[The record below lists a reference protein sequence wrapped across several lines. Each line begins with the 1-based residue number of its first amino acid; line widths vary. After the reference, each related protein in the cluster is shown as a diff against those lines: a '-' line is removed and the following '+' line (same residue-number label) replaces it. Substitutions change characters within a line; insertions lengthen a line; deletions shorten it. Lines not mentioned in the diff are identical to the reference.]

1 MKTEHITK
9 LLNWFEG
16 KGNVLVALSGGVD
29 SALVAYSAYAKLGKS
44 AIAVTADYKTLAQE
58 ELEYAKK
65 ISSEIG
71 IKHIVIEYNEL
82 DNESF
87 VKNDSKRC
95 FYCRSELSQHLLQ
108 MAKEFETD
116 MIVDGTN
123 IDDLGDYRPGVLAL
137 RENGIRSPLAETKFS
152 KKMVR
157 ETAKSVGLSVYDKPS
172 NSCLASRIPWGQSV
186 TAQRLARIEIG
197 EKIVKQL
204 TGAKQVRVRDM
215 GGIAKIEVGVD
226 ELYLL
231 ESDTL
236 LQKIK
241 DQLKLIS
248 FDDVSIDPEGYSP
261 GKINVITNRF
271 ILIMPLQRQYIQK

>member
-1 MKTEHITK
+1 MKTQLTK
-9 LLNWFEG
+9 LLNWFDD
-16 KGNVLVALSGGVD
+16 KKSVLVALSGGVD
-29 SALVAYSAYAKLGKS
+29 SALVAYSAYANLGKS
-44 AIAVTADYKTLAQE
+44 AIAVTADYKTLGQE

-87 VKNDSKRC
+87 VKNDNKRC
-95 FYCRSELSQHLLQ
+95 FYCRSELSEHLLQ
-108 MAKEFETD
+108 VAKEFESD

-137 RENGIRSPLAETKFS
+137 HENGIRSPLAEPGFS

-172 NSCLASRIPWGQSV
+172 NACLASRIPWGQSV
-186 TAQRLARIEIG
+186 TAERLARIEIG

-215 GGIAKIEVGVD
+215 NGIAKIEVDVD
-226 ELYLL
+226 ELPLL
-231 ESDTL
+231 ENSVV

-248 FDDVSIDPEGYSP
+248 FEDVSIDPDGYKP
-261 GKINVITNRF
+261 GKINVITN
-271 ILIMPLQRQYIQK
+271 

>member
-1 MKTEHITK
+1 MKTQLTK
-9 LLNWFEG
+9 LLNWFDD
-16 KGNVLVALSGGVD
+16 KNSVLVAFSGGVD
-29 SALVAYSAYAKLGKS
+29 SALVAYAAYARLGKS
-44 AIAVTADYKTLAQE
+44 AISITADYKTLAQE

-87 VKNDSKRC
+87 VKNDNNRC
-95 FYCRSELSQHLLQ
+95 FYCRSELSEHLLEI
-108 MAKEFETD
+108 AKEFGSD
-116 MIVDGTN
+116 VVVDGTN

-137 RENGIRSPLAETKFS
+137 RENGIRSPLTETEFS

-157 ETAKSVGLSVYDKPS
+157 ETAKSIGLSVYDKPS

-186 TAQRLARIEIG
+186 TAERLARIEIG

-215 GGIAKIEVGVD
+215 NGKAKIEVGVD
-226 ELYLL
+226 ELSLL
-231 ESDTL
+231 ENNIV

-248 FDDVSIDPEGYSP
+248 FEDVSIDPEGYKP
-261 GKINVITNRF
+261 GKINVITN
-271 ILIMPLQRQYIQK
+271 

>member
-1 MKTEHITK
+1 MKAQLAK
-9 LLNWFEG
+9 LLNWFDD
-16 KGNVLVALSGGVD
+16 KNSILVALSGGVD
-29 SALVAYSAYAKLGKS
+29 SALVAYAAYTRLGKS

-71 IKHIVIEYNEL
+71 INHVVIEYNEL

-87 VKNDSKRC
+87 VKNDNNRC
-95 FYCRSELSQHLLQ
+95 FYCRSELSEHLLEI
-108 MAKEFETD
+108 AKEFESD

-137 RENGIRSPLAETKFS
+137 RENGIRSPLAEAEFS

-157 ETAKSVGLSVYDKPS
+157 ETARSVGLSVYDKPS

-186 TAQRLARIEIG
+186 TAERLARIEIG

-215 GGIAKIEVGVD
+215 DGIAKIEVGVD
-226 ELYLL
+226 ELSLL
-231 ESDTL
+231 ENSL
-236 LQKIK
+236 ILQKIK
-241 DQLKLIS
+241 NQLRLIS
-248 FDDVSIDPEGYSP
+248 FDDVSIDPEGYKP
-261 GKINVITNRF
+261 GKINVITN
-271 ILIMPLQRQYIQK
+271 

>member
-1 MKTEHITK
+1 MKAQLTK
-9 LLNWFEG
+9 LLNWFDD
-16 KGNVLVALSGGVD
+16 KNSVLVALSGGVD
-29 SALVAYSAYAKLGKS
+29 SALVAYAAYTRLGKS

-71 IKHIVIEYNEL
+71 IKHVVIEYNEL
-82 DNESF
+82 DNKSF
-87 VKNDSKRC
+87 VKNDNNRC
-95 FYCRSELSQHLLQ
+95 FYCRSELSEHLLEI
-108 MAKEFETD
+108 AKEFGSD

-137 RENGIRSPLAETKFS
+137 RENGIRSPLAEAEFS

-186 TAQRLARIEIG
+186 TAERLARIEIG

-215 GGIAKIEVGVD
+215 DGIARIEVGAD
-226 ELYLL
+226 ELSLL
-231 ESDTL
+231 ENNVVF
-236 LQKIK
+236 QKIK
-241 DQLKLIS
+241 NQLKLIS
-248 FDDVSIDPEGYSP
+248 FEDVSIDPEGYRP
-261 GKINVITNRF
+261 GKINVITS
-271 ILIMPLQRQYIQK
+271 

>member
-16 KGNVLVALSGGVD
+16 KNSVLVALSGGVD

-108 MAKEFETD
+108 IAKEFETD
-116 MIVDGTN
+116 MVVDGTN
-123 IDDLGDYRPGVLAL
+123 IDDLDDYRPGVLAL
-137 RENGIRSPLAETKFS
+137 HENGIRSPLAETRFS

-172 NSCLASRIPWGQSV
+172 NACLASRIPWGQSV
-186 TAQRLARIEIG
+186 TAERLARIEIG

-215 GGIAKIEVGVD
+215 NGIAKIEVGVD
-226 ELYLL
+226 ELPLL
-231 ESDTL
+231 GNSVV

-248 FDDVSIDPEGYSP
+248 FEDVSIDPDGYKP
-261 GKINVITNRF
+261 GKINVITN
-271 ILIMPLQRQYIQK
+271 

>member
-1 MKTEHITK
+1 MKTQLTK
-9 LLNWFEG
+9 LLNWFG
-16 KGNVLVALSGGVD
+16 DKNSVLVALSGGVD
-29 SALVAYSAYAKLGKS
+29 SALVAYAAYTRLGKS

-82 DNESF
+82 DNENF
-87 VKNDSKRC
+87 VKNDNNRC
-95 FYCRSELSQHLLQ
+95 FYCRSELSEHLLEI
-108 MAKEFETD
+108 AKEFGSV

-137 RENGIRSPLAETKFS
+137 RENGIRSPLAEAEFS

-157 ETAKSVGLSVYDKPS
+157 ETAKSIGLSVYDKPS

-186 TAQRLARIEIG
+186 TAERLARIEIS

-215 GGIAKIEVGVD
+215 NGIAKIEVGVD
-226 ELYLL
+226 ELSLL
-231 ESDTL
+231 ENNTV

-248 FDDVSIDPEGYSP
+248 FEDVSIDPEGYSP
-261 GKINVITNRF
+261 GKINVITN
-271 ILIMPLQRQYIQK
+271 

>member
-1 MKTEHITK
+1 MKIQLAK
-9 LLNWFEG
+9 LLNWFDG
-16 KGNVLVALSGGVD
+16 KNSVLVALSGGVD
-29 SALVAYSAYAKLGKS
+29 SALVAYAAYTRLGKS

-71 IKHIVIEYNEL
+71 IKHIIIEYNEL
-82 DNESF
+82 DNKSF
-87 VKNDSKRC
+87 VKNDNNRC
-95 FYCRSELSQHLLQ
+95 FYCRSELSEHLLEI
-108 MAKEFETD
+108 AKESD

-137 RENGIRSPLAETKFS
+137 HENGIRSPLAETGFS

-157 ETAKSVGLSVYDKPS
+157 ETAQSVGLSVYDKPS

-186 TAQRLARIEIG
+186 TAERLARIEIG

-215 GGIAKIEVGVD
+215 NGIAKIEVGVD
-226 ELYLL
+226 ELSLL
-231 ESDTL
+231 ENNTV

-248 FDDVSIDPEGYSP
+248 FDDVSIDPEGYRP
-261 GKINVITNRF
+261 GKINVITN
-271 ILIMPLQRQYIQK
+271 

>member
-1 MKTEHITK
+1 MKTEHLSK

-16 KGNVLVALSGGVD
+16 KNGVLVALSGGVD

-87 VKNDSKRC
+87 VKNDNNRC
-95 FYCRSELSQHLLQ
+95 FYCRSELSEHLLEI
-108 MAKEFETD
+108 AKEFGSD

-137 RENGIRSPLAETKFS
+137 RENGIRSPLAETEFS
-152 KKMVR
+152 KKIVR
-157 ETAKSVGLSVYDKPS
+157 ETAKSVSLSVYDKPS

-186 TAQRLARIEIG
+186 TAERLARIEIG

-215 GGIAKIEVGVD
+215 NGIAKIEVGVD
-226 ELYLL
+226 ELPLL
-231 ESDTL
+231 GNSVV

-248 FDDVSIDPEGYSP
+248 FEDVSIDPDGNKP
-261 GKINVITNRF
+261 GKINVITN
-271 ILIMPLQRQYIQK
+271 

>member
-1 MKTEHITK
+1 MKTEHLSK

-16 KGNVLVALSGGVD
+16 KNGVLVALSGGVD

-58 ELEYAKK
+58 ELESAKK
-65 ISSEIG
+65 ISLEIG

-82 DNESF
+82 ANESF
-87 VKNDSKRC
+87 VKNDNNRC
-95 FYCRSELSQHLLQ
+95 FYCRSELSEHLLQ
-108 MAKEFETD
+108 VAKEFETD

-123 IDDLGDYRPGVLAL
+123 IDDLGDYRPGILAL
-137 RENGIRSPLAETKFS
+137 HQNGIRSPLAETKFS

-157 ETAKSVGLSVYDKPS
+157 EVAKNVGLSVYDKPS

-186 TAQRLARIEIG
+186 TAERLARIEIG

-215 GGIAKIEVGVD
+215 GGIARIEVDVD
-226 ELYLL
+226 ELPLL
-231 ESDTL
+231 ENSVV

-241 DQLKLIS
+241 NQLKSIS
-248 FDDVSIDPEGYSP
+248 FDDVSIDPDGYKP
-261 GKINVITNRF
+261 GKINVITN
-271 ILIMPLQRQYIQK
+271 

>member
-1 MKTEHITK
+1 MKTQLTK
-9 LLNWFEG
+9 LLNWFG
-16 KGNVLVALSGGVD
+16 DKNSVLVALSGGVD
-29 SALVAYSAYAKLGKS
+29 SALVAYAAYTRLGKS

-87 VKNDSKRC
+87 VKNDNNRC
-95 FYCRSELSQHLLQ
+95 FYCRSELSEHLLEI
-108 MAKEFETD
+108 AKEFGSV

-137 RENGIRSPLAETKFS
+137 RENGIRSPLAEAEFS

-157 ETAKSVGLSVYDKPS
+157 ETAKSIGLSVYDKPS

-186 TAQRLARIEIG
+186 TAERLARIEIS

-215 GGIAKIEVGVD
+215 NGIAKIEVGVD
-226 ELYLL
+226 ELSLL
-231 ESDTL
+231 ENNTV

-248 FDDVSIDPEGYSP
+248 FEDVSIDPEGYSP
-261 GKINVITNRF
+261 GKINVITN
-271 ILIMPLQRQYIQK
+271 

>member
-1 MKTEHITK
+1 MKTQQLTK
-9 LLNWFEG
+9 LLNWFDD
-16 KGNVLVALSGGVD
+16 KNTVLIALSGGVD
-29 SALVAYSAYAKLGKS
+29 SALVAYAAYTRLGKS
-44 AIAVTADYKTLAQE
+44 AIAITADYKTLAQE

-87 VKNDSKRC
+87 VKNDNNRC
-95 FYCRSELSQHLLQ
+95 FYCRSELSEHLLQ
-108 MAKEFETD
+108 VAKESKSD

-137 RENGIRSPLAETKFS
+137 RENGIRSPLAETRFS

-186 TAQRLARIEIG
+186 TAERLARIEIG

-215 GGIAKIEVGVD
+215 NGIAKIEVGVN
-226 ELYLL
+226 ELHLL
-231 ESDTL
+231 ENNTL

-248 FDDVSIDPEGYSP
+248 FDDVSIDPEGYRP
-261 GKINVITNRF
+261 GKINVITN
-271 ILIMPLQRQYIQK
+271 